1 MEIDTFIK
9 RWSDL
14 EGGAERANYALFL
27 TELCDVIGVPR
38 PEPASANTERNDYV
52 FERFVRRRDGT
63 NGRIDLYRR
72 DAFVLEAKQSRQVI
86 GGEKFV
92 EGDQPGLPLGGGE
105 AARPAGRS
113 TRRGFD
119 VLMVNAR
126 RQAEDYARELPQEHG
141 WPPFVI
147 VCDVGH
153 CLEVYADFRR
163 MGKYEQFPDRQG
175 YRIFLDDLRKPEV
188 RERLR
193 DIWTDPHG
201 LDPSKR
207 AARASRE
214 IATRLAQ
221 VSKALEGKHSPEDV
235 AHFLMRCLFT
245 MFAEDTGL
253 LPDHS
258 FLKLLEECAEHPEG
272 FAPLLDELWRVMDTG
287 GYATSIRAAV
297 KKFNGSLFK
306 NAKVIPLG
314 REEIGELRAAAAQ
327 DWKEVE
333 PAIFGTLLEQALD
346 PVERKRLGAHYTPRA
361 YVERLVTAVV
371 IEPLRAD
378 WTAVVNAVE
387 EARASG
393 DDVSA
398 VGLVRAFHDR
408 LCATRV
414 LDPACGTGNFLYVAL
429 DLIKRLEGEVLEML
443 ADLGGQEAL
452 TGLEGHTV
460 DPHQFLGLELN
471 PRAAAIAELVL
482 WIGYLQLH
490 FKTKGG
496 PPGEPILRA
505 FGNINFGKPGG
516 YDAVLTWRGYPVP
529 AIIRDGGESQEIHPG
544 ARRPD
549 WPTAEF
555 IVGNPPFI
563 GGKDVRAR
571 LGDNYVETL
580 WRVTKGV
587 NASADFVMFWWDRA
601 AELLTQRGTVLRRF
615 GFVTTNSITQE
626 FSRRVIKRRLDG
638 KTPISLIYAIPDHPW
653 TKAGDD
659 SAAVRIA
666 MTVAERGDHDG
677 LLREVTREAGL
688 DTDEPRIDF
697 TDRQGRINPD
707 LTTGSDVTAALA
719 LRANDRLC
727 SPGVKLHGNGFIVTK
742 AQAVHLGLG
751 RRPGLEDHIRDYRNG
766 RDLAGHSRG
775 AMVIDLF
782 GLTADQVRDRFPEV
796 YQHLLASVKPSREKE
811 FARSGS
817 KDSEAYAQ
825 LWWLFGKPRQELR
838 PALAGLPRYIATIET
853 AKHRTF
859 QFLDA
864 SIIPDNKL
872 VCVATAD
879 AEVLAVLSS
888 SVHVGW
894 SLRAGG
900 WLGVGNDPV
909 WVKSR
914 VYDPFPFPE
923 HDDALRAKLCAAG
936 DRLDRFRKARLIA
949 HPKLTLTSLY
959 NVREAIRAGRPL
971 TSDEERIKD
980 EGLILILNELHDEI
994 DALTLEAYG
1003 WPQGLS
1009 DERII
1014 ERLVALNKARA
1025 AEERRGLIRWLRPD
1039 YQKARA
1045 GVVAVSGEQTEAD
1058 FTMPEEARLPTFP
1071 RDPVEQ
1077 SAAILFG
1084 LTRAGGPVSAAS
1096 IAAAW
1101 RKDKRTEAKIATYL
1115 ATYART
1121 GTAYTAD
1128 GGKTFAVRRAA

>member
-1 MEIDTFIK
+1 MDVDTFIA
-9 RWSDL
+9 RWSGL

-27 TELCDVIGVPR
+27 SELCDVIGAPR
-38 PEPASANTERNDYV
+38 PEPASAVNERNDYV

-63 NGRIDLYRR
+63 TGRIDLYRR
-72 DAFVLEAKQSRQVI
+72 NAFVLEAKQSRQIV

-92 EGDQPGLPLGGGE
+92 QGDQPGLPLEGGHGQRVTG
-105 AARPAGRS
+105 RP

-126 RQAEDYARELPQEHG
+126 RQAEDYARELPQDHG

-153 CLEVYADFRR
+153 CLEIYADFRR

-175 YRIFLDDLRKPEV
+175 YRIFLEDLRKPEV
-188 RERLR
+188 RERLHA
-193 DIWTDPHG
+193 IWVDPHG

-221 VSKALEGKHSPEDV
+221 VSKALEGAHSPEDV

-253 LPDHS
+253 LPERS
-258 FLKLLEECAEHPEG
+258 FLQLLEDCAEHPEG
-272 FAPLLDELWRVMDTG
+272 FAPLLADLWRTMDAG

-297 KKFNGSLFK
+297 KRFNGSLFK
-306 NAKVIPLG
+306 DAKVIALG

-387 EARASG
+387 EARVSG
-393 DDVSA
+393 GDKGA
-398 VGLVRAFHDR
+398 IGLVRAFHDK

-471 PRAAAIAELVL
+471 TRAAAIAELVL

-496 PPGEPILRA
+496 MPGEPILRA

-516 YDAVLTWRGYPVP
+516 YDAVLTWEGWPVP
-529 AIIRDGGESQEIHPG
+529 AVARDGGEPCETYPG
-544 ARRPD
+544 AKRPA
-549 WPTAEF
+549 WPAAEF

-571 LGDNYVETL
+571 LGGGYAETL
-580 WRVTKGV
+580 WKVTKGV
-587 NASADFVMFWWDRA
+587 AGSADFVMFWWDRA
-601 AELLTQRGTVLRRF
+601 AELLTQRGTALRRF

-626 FSRRVIKRRLDG
+626 FSRRVIKKRMDG

-653 TKAGDD
+653 TKAGADT
-659 SAAVRIA
+659 AAVRIA
-666 MTVAERGDHDG
+666 MTVAERGKREG
-677 LLREVTREAGL
+677 LLREVTKEIEL
-688 DTDEPRIDF
+688 DTDQPQIEF
-697 TDRQGRINPD
+697 ADRRGRINPD
-707 LTTGSDVTAALA
+707 LTVGADIASATS
-719 LRANDRLC
+719 LRANDGLC
-727 SPGVKLHGNGFIVTK
+727 SRGMSLHGAGFIVTPTE
-742 AQAVHLGLG
+742 AEHLGLG
-751 RRPGLEDHIRDYRNG
+751 HRAGLDAHIRPYRNG
-766 RDLAGHSRG
+766 RDLTAHPRDVL
-775 AMVIDLF
+775 VIDMF
-782 GLTADQVRDRFPEV
+782 GQTSEQVRQRFPEV
-796 YQHLLASVKPSREKE
+796 YQHLLSTVRPARDLE
-811 FARSGS
+811 FARSRS
-817 KDSEAYAQ
+817 KDAEAYAQ
-825 LWWLFGKPRQELR
+825 LWWWFGKPRQELR
-838 PALAGLPRYIATIET
+838 PALAGLPRYIVTIET
-853 AKHRTF
+853 SKHRTF

-864 SIIPDNKL
+864 SIVADNKL
-872 VCVATAD
+872 VCLAISD
-879 AEVLAVLSS
+879 AAALAVLSS
-888 SVHVGW
+888 GVHVGW
-894 SLRAGG
+894 ALRAGG

-914 VYDPFPFPE
+914 VFDPFPFPDP
-923 HDDALRAKLCAAG
+923 DDALKAKLREAG
-936 DRLDRFRKARLIA
+936 ERLDAFRKARQA
-949 HPKLTLTSLY
+949 EQPDLTLTGLY
-959 NVREAIRAGRPL
+959 NVREAIRAGRALSP
-971 TSDEERIKD
+971 EEARIKD
-980 EGLILILNELHDEI
+980 DGLVLILNELHDEI
-994 DALTLEAYG
+994 DALTLQAYG
-1003 WPQGLS
+1003 WPQGLT
-1009 DERII
+1009 DEQII
-1014 ERLVALNKARA
+1014 ERLVALNRERA

-1045 GVVAVSGEQTEAD
+1045 GVVTVGGEQTEAD
-1058 FTMPEEARLPTFP
+1058 LALPEDARRPSFP

-1077 SAAILFG
+1077 SAAILAA
-1084 LTRAGGPVSAAS
+1084 LTHAAGPLSPAQ

-1101 RKDKRTEAKIATYL
+1101 RKDKRTEAKIAAYL

-1121 GTAYTAD
+1121 GSAYTAD
-1128 GGKTFAVRRAA
+1128 GGATYAVRRVA